1 MGKNIIC
8 RTASMSIP
16 RFFMK
21 KKKVLTQRNLAL
33 IQLFGWFTV
42 RIYNL
47 SLSFCQ
53 KKKQIQVHYQ
63 IKKCILLTFIIYNN
77 VLCRKALVIISFLS
91 KLLYI
96 YRGQQLSAG
105 PIFKFLLQ
113 NSQFLHSTIV
123 DHWGLKNPV

>member
-53 KKKQIQVHYQ
+53 KKNKFR
-63 IKKCILLTFIIYNN
+63 CITKLKSVFLLTFIIYNN